1 MQKKNYLYTAK
12 QISDMEIFG
21 PKEIITPYKIT
32 QNWAKKGLK
41 FVRGTKK
48 EMLFKL
54 EWINEYIENEAKI
67 NQINPDEEETNG
79 NLNINFTKVY

>member
-32 QNWAKKGLK
+32 QNSGKKGLK

-67 NQINPDEEETNG
+67 NQINPDEKETNG

>member
-12 QISDMEIFG
+12 QISDMEVFG

-32 QNWAKKGLK
+32 QNWVKKGLK

-54 EWINEYIENEAKI
+54 EWINEYIENEAKL
-67 NQINPDEEETNG
+67 NQINPDEKETNG
-79 NLNINFTKVY
+79 NYNMNFTKVQ